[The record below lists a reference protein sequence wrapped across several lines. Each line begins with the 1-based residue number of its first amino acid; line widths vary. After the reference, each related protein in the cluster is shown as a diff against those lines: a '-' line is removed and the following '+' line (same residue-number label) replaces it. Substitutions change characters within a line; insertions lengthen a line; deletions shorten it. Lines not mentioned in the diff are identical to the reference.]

1 MKHASC
7 VPYGKQIPLHHHDLT
22 QKLGPIYRIN
32 FYGVKQ
38 IMLSDPEHMETVLR
52 SEGPNEAYPDAEYP
66 KVPMLTGLYGT
77 YKKMSTD
84 LYPTNRGIIGIDG
97 EEWWKAR
104 YLRNI
109 HFHFKTIQYSST
121 LSYRLEEPIG
131 TS

>member
-1 MKHASC
+1 MSQ
-7 VPYGKQIPLHHHDLT
+7 VGVIESYIPGLEEIADEFIKLCKDHILDKNNDLT
-22 QKLGPIYRIN
+22 QKLGLIYKVN
-32 FYGVKQ
+32 FLGFKQ

-52 SEGPNEAYPDAEYP
+52 SEGPNEDFPDAEYP

-109 HFHFKTIQYSST
+109 HFSF
-121 LSYRLEEPIG
+121 
-131 TS
+131 